1 MYITTNGIRISKGS
15 SPQLVQLFQTQEGIK
30 KQPGFMNLEIW
41 TQLQNDPEDFC
52 LVVTQ
57 WKSKEHYDNWIASDA
72 FKRSHSG
79 THPTYILGPGVTN
92 HYELGLA
99 VSL

>member
-1 MYITTNGIRISKGS
+1 MYIITNGIRICKGT
-15 SPQLVQLFQTQEGIK
+15 SPQLVHLFQTQEGIK
-30 KQPGFMNLEIW
+30 KQSGFMNLEIW
-41 TQLQNDPEDFC
+41 TQLQDGPEDFC

-57 WKSKEHYDNWIASDA
+57 WKSKEYYDNWIASEA

-79 THPTYILGPGVTN
+79 TDPKYILGQGGTN
-92 HYELGLA
+92 HYELELA